1 MTPAGNTDTIQYRT
15 YERIADEFDVIFN
28 DDGPGESADLVCL
41 KDVDDRTIR
50 LCLVHCKGAHGGRVS
65 QDIRN
70 FYVVCGQA
78 QKNITSRHMGLSKL
92 ARDLQRRHE
101 AWLARGASRFVKGG
115 MRELTYFKE
124 KARRSKV
131 EFEAILVQPGASAQ
145 TITEDSLRLLA
156 TTELYLSKT
165 TQATFRVVVSA

>member
-1 MTPAGNTDTIQYRT
+1 MTRTGSTNTIQYRT
-15 YERIADEFDVIFN
+15 YEHIADEFDLIFN

-41 KDVDDRTIR
+41 KDVDEKTIR
-50 LCLVHCKGAHGGRVS
+50 LCLVHCKGAHGGQVS

-78 QKNITSRHMGLSKL
+78 QKNITARHMGVPKL

-101 AWLARGASRFVKGG
+101 AWLKHGASRFIKGNMQKLG
-115 MRELTYFKE
+115 YFKE
-124 KARRSKV
+124 KARRSKL
-131 EFEAILVQPGASAQ
+131 EFETILVQPGASIQ

-165 TQATFRVVVSA
+165 TEATFRVVVSA